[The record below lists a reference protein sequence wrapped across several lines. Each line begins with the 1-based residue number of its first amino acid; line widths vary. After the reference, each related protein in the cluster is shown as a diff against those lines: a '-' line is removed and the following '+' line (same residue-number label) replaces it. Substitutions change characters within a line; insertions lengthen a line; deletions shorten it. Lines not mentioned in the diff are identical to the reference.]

1 MEEDLKELDEY
12 EKNGWDW
19 LMRIVGGLRRVE
31 GERRSIDWWND
42 ELEMMANDVKRLSSG
57 SSNDW
62 RLVRKV
68 FRNSLLQ
75 MMFNR
80 MKEMLAATTRE
91 DVWGIV
97 R

>member
-1 MEEDLKELDEY
+1 
-12 EKNGWDW
+12 
-19 LMRIVGGLRRVE
+19 
-31 GERRSIDWWND
+31 
-42 ELEMMANDVKRLSSG
+42 MMAKDVKRLSSG

-62 RLVRKV
+62 KLVRKV

-91 DVWGIV
+91 DVWVIV